1 MKTFSFELDSEG
13 IGIIRIDLPGEK
25 VNKLRHETL
34 MEMGDLLN
42 RIENGGGIKAAVLI
56 SGKEDNFIVGGDIN
70 EFLKIAYIDEA
81 RTLSLRA
88 QEIVSRIE
96 NSRIP
101 FIAAIHGA
109 CLGGGLEIA
118 LGCKYRIATDDPKTV
133 LGLPE
138 VQLGLIPAA
147 GGTQRLPRLIGI
159 SKALELIL
167 TGKQINS
174 KKAGRIG
181 LVDELVPK
189 EVLLD
194 VAKKQSLMISLGRIK
209 PKRPRVGSIGEI
221 LLEKTPLGRK
231 YILDKTRNEIV
242 KKTHGHYLAPILA
255 LEAVEIGIKS
265 GFQRGLHVES
275 AHFGE
280 LLLSD
285 VAQQLINIFLATHAI
300 KKEPVTNIPELKP
313 RKVEKIGIVG
323 AGFMG
328 AGIASISADIGVTV
342 RMRDKDDISVGRG
355 LKACYEYFQERYK
368 KQNITKLDI
377 EKGLN
382 LISWTSDYTGFRRA
396 DMVIEAVSEELELK
410 QRVLQEAESFTRDD
424 CILASNTSSIPINQ
438 LASRLKRRSNVI
450 GMHFFSPVHKMQLL
464 EIVKTNETSEL
475 TIATAF
481 EFGRRLG
488 KIPIVVKDGVGFYTT
503 RILSPYIN
511 EAIYLLDEGAAVEN
525 IDGAMVEFGFP
536 VGPLM
541 LLDEVGIDL
550 GVKIAKLIYEAFGE
564 RLKPSSN
571 IEGLV
576 EEGRLGKKNKKGF
589 YAYNNKTKIV
599 DKSVYS
605 LFRFK
610 HAREPFPKEE
620 IQERLA
626 LSLINE
632 AVLCLEEGIIR
643 SPRDGDIGAIM
654 GLGFPPFFGGP
665 FRYVDSIG
673 AGVALD
679 KLENLASR
687 LAPRFVPAG
696 LLRNLAN
703 HNKKFYS
710 D

>member
-1 MKTFSFELDSEG
+1 
-13 IGIIRIDLPGEK
+13 
-25 VNKLRHETL
+25 
-34 MEMGDLLN
+34 
-42 RIENGGGIKAAVLI
+42 
-56 SGKEDNFIVGGDIN
+56 
-70 EFLKIAYIDEA
+70 
-81 RTLSLRA
+81 
-88 QEIVSRIE
+88 
-96 NSRIP
+96 
-101 FIAAIHGA
+101 
-109 CLGGGLEIA
+109 
-118 LGCKYRIATDDPKTV
+118 
-133 LGLPE
+133 
-138 VQLGLIPAA
+138 
-147 GGTQRLPRLIGI
+147 
-159 SKALELIL
+159 
-167 TGKQINS
+167 
-174 KKAGRIG
+174 
-181 LVDELVPK
+181 
-189 EVLLD
+189 
-194 VAKKQSLMISLGRIK
+194 
-209 PKRPRVGSIGEI
+209 
-221 LLEKTPLGRK
+221 
-231 YILDKTRNEIV
+231 
-242 KKTHGHYLAPILA
+242 
-255 LEAVEIGIKS
+255 
-265 GFQRGLHVES
+265 
-275 AHFGE
+275 
-280 LLLSD
+280 
-285 VAQQLINIFLATHAI
+285 
-300 KKEPVTNIPELKP
+300 
-313 RKVEKIGIVG
+313 
-323 AGFMG
+323 
-328 AGIASISADIGVTV
+328 
-342 RMRDKDDISVGRG
+342 
-355 LKACYEYFQERYK
+355 
-368 KQNITKLDI
+368 
-377 EKGLN
+377 
-382 LISWTSDYTGFRRA
+382 
-396 DMVIEAVSEELELK
+396 MVIEAVSEELELK

-541 LLDEVGIDL
+541 L
-550 GVKIAKLIYEAFGE
+550 
-564 RLKPSSN
+564 
-571 IEGLV
+571 V

-610 HAREPFPKEE
+610 QAREPFPKEE

-665 FRYVDSIG
+665 FRYADSIG
-673 AGVALD
+673 AGVVLD

-696 LLRNLAN
+696 FLRNLAN